1 MCGIAG
7 ILGPGAGEESGRAL
21 VAVMSSKLAHRGP
34 DDSGFSHGRGFA
46 LGHRRLSIIDV
57 EHGHQPMS
65 SEDGRYVLVYN
76 GELYNFVELRQRL
89 TQAGVR
95 FTTFS
100 DTEVLLKA
108 LIAEG
113 EAVLPR
119 LNGMFAFSFLDT
131 HTGNWIL
138 ARDPFGIKPLYF
150 TTHGE
155 RVAFASE
162 IKALLCDPALRA
174 EADWHGIEQYLTFQ
188 FCLGEQ
194 TMFRGVRRVEPGC
207 VIVGN
212 GGRVERVSRYWD
224 TDYTIDESHQEAY
237 FADQLRVLLNDAVQ
251 LQTRSDVPV
260 GAYLSGGMDSSV
272 VAMLA
277 AQHVDGPMRLFH
289 GRFAEGPQYDESR
302 YARTVA
308 NAISGSQLHI
318 TAPTAADFV
327 ADMPHLIYAMDE
339 PVAGPGLFPQYRV
352 SALAAQH
359 VKVVLGGQGGDETF
373 GGYAR
378 YLVGYLEQALKGA
391 IFETQEEG
399 RHLVTLASIIPNL
412 PLLKNYQ
419 PLMQNFWRDGL
430 FEDMDRRYF
439 RLIDRSPDLENLLT
453 GDALERYDSPRVFAE
468 FQRIFNHPDTRSF
481 FNKMTHFDMKSF
493 LPALLQV
500 EDRVSM
506 AVSLES
512 RVPLLDTRIVDLV
525 TRMPPQ
531 VKFNGGQVKHIFK
544 RAVASVVP
552 EPILNRKDK
561 MGFPVPFS
569 EWLKGGPVRDF
580 VGDVLLGQRSRE
592 RGLFRPAAL
601 ERLMQAEG
609 QYGRQLWGALC
620 LELWH
625 QRFIDAE

>member
-1 MCGIAG
+1 
-7 ILGPGAGEESGRAL
+7 
-21 VAVMSSKLAHRGP
+21 
-34 DDSGFSHGRGFA
+34 
-46 LGHRRLSIIDV
+46 
-57 EHGHQPMS
+57 
-65 SEDGRYVLVYN
+65 
-76 GELYNFVELRQRL
+76 
-89 TQAGVR
+89 
-95 FTTFS
+95 
-100 DTEVLLKA
+100 
-108 LIAEG
+108 
-113 EAVLPR
+113 
-119 LNGMFAFSFLDT
+119 
-131 HTGNWIL
+131 
-138 ARDPFGIKPLYF
+138 
-150 TTHGE
+150 
-155 RVAFASE
+155 
-162 IKALLCDPALRA
+162 
-174 EADWHGIEQYLTFQ
+174 
-188 FCLGEQ
+188 
-194 TMFRGVRRVEPGC
+194 MFRNVRRVEPGC

-212 GGRVERVSRYWD
+212 GGRIERVTRYWN

-237 FADQLRVLLNDAVQ
+237 FADKLRVLLNDAVH

-260 GAYLSGGMDSSV
+260 GAYLSGGLDSSV
-272 VAMLA
+272 VATLA
-277 AQHVDGPMRLFH
+277 AQYVAGPMRLFH
-289 GRFAEGPQYDESR
+289 GRFTDGPQFDESQ

-308 NAISGSQLHI
+308 NAIAGSQLHI
-318 TAPTAADFV
+318 TAPTAEDFV
-327 ADMPHLIYAMDE
+327 ADMPPLIYAMDE

-359 VKVVLGGQGGDETF
+359 VKVVLGGQGGDEIF

-412 PLLKNYQ
+412 PLLRNYQ
-419 PLMQNFWRDGL
+419 PLMQTFWRDGL

-439 RLIDRSPDLENLLT
+439 RMIDRSPDLETILT
-453 GDALERYDSPRVFAE
+453 DDALARYDRKRVFAE
-468 FQRIFNHPDTRSF
+468 FQSVFNHPDTRSL
-481 FNKMTHFDMKSF
+481 FNKMTHFDQKSF

-625 QRFIDAE
+625 QQFIDAG